1 MKELELCEAGKYA
14 NISTKMTIDL
24 SAVIEE
30 YLIITD
36 CHIVN

>member
-1 MKELELCEAGKYA
+1 MRAGKYA

-24 SAVIEE
+24 SGVIEE